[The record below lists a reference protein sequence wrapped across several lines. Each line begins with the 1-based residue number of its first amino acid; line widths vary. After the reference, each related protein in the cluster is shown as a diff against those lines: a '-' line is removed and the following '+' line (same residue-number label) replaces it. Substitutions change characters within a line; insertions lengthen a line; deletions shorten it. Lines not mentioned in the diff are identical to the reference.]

1 MPARMPNIPAIEQE
15 ARTLKPVNKR
25 VWRED
30 KALIQRNLKPV
41 RNNFDVK
48 KGYVTIKC
56 GNDPKVALSKLSGDN
71 ILLASSIQRQP
82 R

>member
-1 MPARMPNIPAIEQE
+1 MGGHAHEVPR
-15 ARTLKPVNKR
+15 KR
-25 VWRED
+25 V
-30 KALIQRNLKPV
+30 N
-41 RNNFDVK
+41 